1 MAGQGPSSRPGTLRE
16 RLCEGDPLAD
26 GMPAPHDLAR
36 MRRRLL
42 STVAARQGEDQV
54 PGRWWLPAPTRR
66 LVLAGSVASLAIA
79 AGAAAWLLR
88 PGPHAGHGSTSARSA
103 AARPAPLPPAD
114 QGPAEP
120 ETLHTAALPRGGISG
135 GPITA
140 APTAPRAVSASAAT
154 GAQAPAPGTARP
166 RPQLNTPGPTPA
178 AGTPASTDATADR
191 PRQLQFVTPGGTRI
205 IWTLDPDFALSP
217 GPSREEDLRWSAE

>member
-16 RLCEGDPLAD
+16 RLREGDPLAD
-26 GMPAPHDLAR
+26 GMPAPHDLVR

-42 STVAARQGEDQV
+42 STVAARQAEDRV
-54 PGRWWLPAPTRR
+54 PGRWWLRSPTTR
-66 LVLAGSVASLAIA
+66 LVLAGSVVSLAIA
-79 AGAAAWLLR
+79 AGAAVWLLR
-88 PGPHAGHGSTSARSA
+88 PAPHAGHGSTPGS

-114 QGPAEP
+114 QGPAEQ
-120 ETLHTAALPRGGISG
+120 ETLHTAALPRGGIAG
-135 GPITA
+135 GPIAA
-140 APTAPRAVSASAAT
+140 APTTPRSVSSAAT
-154 GAQAPAPGTARP
+154 GAPAAPPGTARP

-178 AGTPASTDATADR
+178 AGTPAFTDAAANR